1 MSEGQPLRGLH
12 LHFDGAS
19 GAAGDM
25 MLGALL
31 DLGVPRVV
39 IEEVFDR
46 VGLGKDRLEMAR
58 VVKHGL
64 AAVNVTIR
72 IDDRDR
78 QAPHAGGQAHTH
90 GHAHSH
96 DHAHTHDHA
105 RTHDHDHAHVHAH
118 EHEHHPYRD
127 IVARIRGAGLDAGVA
142 ARALDMFA
150 HVARAEAALHGT
162 TVDEVAFHEV
172 GAIDSIADIVGA
184 AAGLDFLAPRA
195 VTASPVAMGHGQVR
209 TAHGVLPVP
218 SPAALEILRAAG
230 GITCDGGVARELCT
244 PTGAA
249 ILAHAVT
256 AWTPMPPLQ
265 PVAVGHGAGDAD
277 LPDRPNV
284 MRLVLGRP
292 SDAAGPAADETIYRV
307 ESNVDDM
314 SPEMCEHAA
323 DALFGAGAV
332 DVWWTAITMKKSRP
346 ALLLSALAPAAALE
360 PVLRTILVETTSIGV
375 RFDRVA
381 RRVLARHQ
389 DWVET
394 RFGRLPLKVA
404 SLEGR
409 AVNAAPEYEACRTAA
424 RAHGAPLKE
433 VFAATI
439 AAWESRHRGA

>member
-1 MSEGQPLRGLH
+1 MSEGAPLFGLH

-31 DLGVPRVV
+31 DLGVPRQV
-39 IEEVFDR
+39 IEDAFDR
-46 VGLGKDRLEMAR
+46 VGLGKDRLEVAR

-72 IDDRDR
+72 IDEQDR
-78 QAPHAGGQAHTH
+78 QHPHAGGHAGDHH
-90 GHAHSH
+90 GHH
-96 DHAHTHDHA
+96 
-105 RTHDHDHAHVHAH
+105 HDHDNHHHHA
-118 EHEHHPYRD
+118 HEHHPYRD
-127 IVARIRGAGLDAGVA
+127 IVARIRDAGLEPPVT

-150 HVARAEAALHGT
+150 HVARAEAALHGA
-162 TVDEVAFHEV
+162 TVDDVAFHEV

-230 GITCDGGVARELCT
+230 GVTCDGGVARELCT

-256 AWTPMPPLQ
+256 AWTPMPPLE

-292 SDAAGPAADETIYRV
+292 VDAASPVADETIYRI

-346 ALLLSALAPAAALE
+346 ALLLQALAPAAALE
-360 PVLRTILVETTSIGV
+360 PVLRAILVETTSIGV

-381 RRVLARHQ
+381 RRVLARHE

-404 SLEGR
+404 SLDGR
-409 AVNAAPEYEACRTAA
+409 AVNAAPEYEACRAAA
-424 RAHGAPLKE
+424 RAHRAPLKE
-433 VFAATI
+433 VFAA
-439 AAWESRHRGA
+439 AVAGWEAQHRRA